1 MAVKMKDI
9 AERAGVSVGTVSR
22 AFNDKPDIDEETKQK
37 ILDIA
42 DELHYRPNAY
52 ARSLRAKRTRTI
64 GIIIPDISDP
74 VFAEILLSANK
85 TAKEQGYQTIE
96 SILANRGFDV
106 EEEIQAI
113 QTMIGKRIDG
123 LLLQPEHEHPRY
135 IRELRNCPIPYV
147 LMNRNIRSLQTSFVT
162 HNHEQGAYL
171 AISHLL
177 ERRHREICFIV
188 RYPRTSTVQSRI
200 NGCCKALR
208 EAGLSEDALQVVESG
223 DSIRESYR
231 TTLNILTENGMPTA
245 LFVWEDIMA
254 LGAIRAITEKGL
266 RIPDDVA
273 VVGYN
278 DMAMSAYFSP
288 PLTTIRQK
296 ISDIG
301 AESTRVLINELESD
315 GEEEHIIIEPELIV
329 RETT

>member
-22 AFNDKPDIDEETKQK
+22 AFNDKPDIDKVTKQK

-42 DELHYRPNAY
+42 EELHYRPNAY

-64 GIIIPDISDP
+64 GIVIPDISDP
-74 VFAEILLSANK
+74 VFAEILLSANT
-85 TAKEQGYQTIE
+85 TAKAHGYQTIE

-113 QTMIGKRIDG
+113 HTLIGKRIDG
-123 LLLQPEHEHPRY
+123 LLLQPEHEDPRY
-135 IRELRNCPIPYV
+135 IHELRESPIPYV
-147 LMNRNIRSLQTSFVT
+147 LMNRKFRSLETSFVT
-162 HNHEQGAYL
+162 HNHEHGAYL

-177 ERRHREICFIV
+177 ERGHREICFVV
-188 RYPRTSTVQSRI
+188 RYPRTRTVQSRI
-200 NGCCKALR
+200 NGCCKALE
-208 EAGLSEDALQVVESG
+208 EAGRSRDALRVVESG
-223 DSIRESYR
+223 DSIKEAYD
-231 TTLNILTENGMPTA
+231 TTLNILDGNEVPTA

-254 LGAIRAITEKGL
+254 LGAIRAITERGL
-266 RIPDDVA
+266 QIPDDVA

-288 PLTTIRQK
+288 PLTTVRQK

-301 AESTRVLINELESD
+301 ARSTRVLINELESD
-315 GEEEHIIIEPELIV
+315 GEEEHIIIQPELIV
-329 RETT
+329 RQTT